1 MRYSGDV
8 LNLPPVV
15 DVALL
20 DCRVGRSSSDPGD
33 VFRDF
38 DLLDAEFFDDES
50 IVLVYRCQKRD
61 GALISYLRLHALIA
75 IRLSSTNVYS
85 NVRLQ
90 RFRVSN
96 IVT

>member
-1 MRYSGDV
+1 MRYGGDV

-20 DCRVGRSSSDPGD
+20 DCRVGQSTGD
-33 VFRDF
+33 VFCEF